1 MNRIRGKLTYANV
14 IATLAL
20 FIALGGSA
28 VAAKHYLIT
37 STSQISPVVLK
48 KLQGPKG
55 SSGANGTPGVVGATG
70 AQGAPGGNGAPG
82 TPGGRGETGSV
93 AIGPWH
99 YVGTAGE
106 IPFGT
111 EFKNEYAP
119 DPVRFRSEGD
129 LVRLEGEFGTSQPGT
144 WSTYT
149 HRLVIT
155 LPEGF
160 RPKGE
165 LFLQITPE
173 SNNVPGTLVIEP
185 DGECFVLGPASG
197 WGQMNSVT
205 FSTS

>member
-1 MNRIRGKLTYANV
+1 MNRLSGKLTYANV

-28 VAAKHYLIT
+28 VAAKQYLIT
-37 STSQISPVVLK
+37 STSQISPAVLK
-48 KLQGPKG
+48 KLEGPKG
-55 SSGANGTPGVVGATG
+55 PSGTTGAPGATG
-70 AQGAPGGNGAPG
+70 AQGAPGANGTPG
-82 TPGGRGETGSV
+82 VPGGRGETGSV
-93 AIGPWH
+93 AIGLWH
-99 YVGTAGE
+99 YVGAAGE
-106 IPFGT
+106 IPFGP

-129 LVRLEGEFGTSQPGT
+129 VVRLEGEFGTSQAGT
-144 WSTYT
+144 WSTFT
-149 HRLVIT
+149 HRLVMT

-165 LFLQITPE
+165 LFLQITPQ
-173 SNNVPGTLVIEP
+173 SSDASGTLVVETT
-185 DGECFVLGPASG
+185 GECFVLGPASG